1 MTSFIL
7 IPGAWTGAWIW
18 NKVARGLRARNYDV
32 YPVTLPG
39 LEGQNLDTSKIGLDT
54 HVEAV
59 LSLLRRKTLRDVIV
73 VGHGT
78 SGILAGIAADRAPE
92 RVIHTVYVEGFLPHD
107 GRSTLGAFAEPILSE
122 ELRSIAKNNGRWP
135 APSATVV
142 GEGQDL
148 STTQATW
155 IARGMVDHPGRPLT
169 EPVRLR
175 RALDTQQATYVVCEM
190 DHVNGRLPDDVER
203 MRSAQQWSFHTLETG
218 VWPMISASDDLVALL
233 DQTANPPCA
242 ETVYFVRKARAVR
255 AAQLAL

>member
-1 MTSFIL
+1 MTSFVL
-7 IPGAWTGAWIW
+7 LPGAWTGAWIW
-18 NKVARGLRARNYDV
+18 DKVARGLRARNYDV

-59 LSLLRRKTLRDVIV
+59 LSLLRRENLRDVIV

-92 RVIHTVYVEGFLPHD
+92 RVIHTVYVEAFLPHH
-107 GRSTLGAFAEPILSE
+107 GRSALGAFPEPILSE

-148 STTQATW
+148 SAAEATW
-155 IARGMVDHPGRPLT
+155 ITHCMVDHPGRPLT
-169 EPVRLR
+169 ELVQLHRP
-175 RALDTQQATYVVCEM
+175 LDTQQATYVVCQM
-190 DHVNGRLPDDVER
+190 DHINGRLPDDVER
-203 MRSAQQWSFHTLETG
+203 MRLVPQWSFHTLPTG
-218 VWPMISASDDLVALL
+218 VWPMISASNELVTLL

-242 ETVYFVRKARAVR
+242 EAVYFVQKARALRTAELV
-255 AAQLAL
+255 L